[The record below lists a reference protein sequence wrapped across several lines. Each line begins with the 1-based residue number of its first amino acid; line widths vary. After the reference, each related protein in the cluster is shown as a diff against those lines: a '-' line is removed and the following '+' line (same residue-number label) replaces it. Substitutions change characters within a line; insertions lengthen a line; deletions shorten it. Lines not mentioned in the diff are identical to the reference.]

1 MYVVYRI
8 DGAIYPHTASG
19 RWSTVACEKN
29 ETIVRTEKQ
38 QASATDNDNAR
49 FFNARRRWA
58 YNDNGYRYCSRWTA
72 PVAWG
77 DERRLVETATP
88 VYIPCNA
95 CGTREHVIIGN
106 ATSVD
111 RTEDAGHEIYTF
123 YLPRACDERNV
134 YDTCKWDATTGAF
147 VG

>member
-8 DGAIYPHTASG
+8 DGAIYPRTASG
-19 RWSTVACEKN
+19 RWSTVACETC
-29 ETIVRTEKQ
+29 ETIVRTEEL
-38 QASATDNDNAR
+38 QASATDDDNTR

-58 YNDNGYRYCSRWTA
+58 YNGNGHRYCSRWTA

-77 DERRLVETATP
+77 DARRLVETATP

-95 CGTREHVIIGN
+95 CGTREHIIIGN
-106 ATSVD
+106 ATHVD
-111 RTEDAGHEIYTF
+111 RTEDAGHGLYTF
-123 YLPRACDERNV
+123 YLPRAAGDG
-134 YDTCKWDATTGAF
+134 YDTCTWDATAGAF